1 MESLKNKVAVV
12 TGGSSGIGKAICLA
26 LSDEGCKVAVLSR
39 NRAPKLEEGAPT
51 DTLVKEGLW
60 VYCDVTKSPFL
71 SSQEGGSSG
80 SLSEAI
86 RRVVDKW
93 GRLDIL
99 VNNAG
104 VLSLKDFLDHTE
116 EDYDN
121 LLDTNLKGPVFATQI
136 ALKKMLKQ
144 SPPGG
149 QIINIS
155 SIWGLAPTWTTIYAA
170 SKAALAN
177 FSQNI
182 ASEFG
187 ETIKCN
193 CICPGFIKTELHAD
207 YLQATRLV
215 KMRGN
220 ILHEIAMH
228 RRGETSEVAEVVV
241 WLLKSSYV
249 NGATVVVDGGRTA
262 RASTGIR
269 FPDWEAP
276 SGSSGMASTDT
287 G

>member
-1 MESLKNKVAVV
+1 MENLENKVAVV

-39 NRAPKLEEGAPT
+39 NRASNLKQETPT
-51 DTLVKEGLW
+51 DALIKDGLW
-60 VYCDVTKSPFL
+60 VYCDLTKSPFL
-71 SSQEGGSSG
+71 SSQKGGSSG
-80 SLSEAI
+80 SLTEAI
-86 RRVVDKW
+86 RQVVDKW

-104 VLSLKDFLDHTE
+104 VLTLKDFLDHTE
-116 EDYDN
+116 EDYDS
-121 LLDTNLKGPVFATQI
+121 LIDTNLKGPVFATQI
-136 ALKKMLKQ
+136 AIKQMLKQ
-144 SPPGG
+144 TPPGG

-170 SKAALAN
+170 SKAALVN

-207 YLQATRLV
+207 YPKTKLST
-215 KMRGN
+215 MRGN

-228 RRGETSEVAEVVV
+228 RRGNTSEVAEVVL

-249 NGATVVVDGGRTA
+249 NGATVVVDGGRNA

-276 SGSSGMASTDT
+276 SGSSGMANTDT